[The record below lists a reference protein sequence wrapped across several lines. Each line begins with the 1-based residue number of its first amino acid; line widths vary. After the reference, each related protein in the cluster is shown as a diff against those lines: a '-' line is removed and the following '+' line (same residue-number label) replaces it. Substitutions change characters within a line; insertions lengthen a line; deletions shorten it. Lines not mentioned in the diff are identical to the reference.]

1 MKTRSFLKWA
11 GSKFTLLSR
20 ILGSLPK
27 GSRFVEPFAGS
38 GVVFLNTDYPR
49 YLLAETN
56 SDLITLFQ
64 YIQEEGEQFIED
76 ARRYFVNQNTAQAYA
91 QLRREFNESSDPRLR
106 SLLFIYLNRHG
117 YNGLCRYNQRG
128 LYNVPFGRH
137 TYTAFPEKALRHFY
151 QKSQHTQ
158 FLEADFR
165 TTFSMATPG
174 DVIYC
179 DPPYVPLTK
188 TAYFSSYTRHP
199 FTEIEQIALAD
210 MAMQAASKGITVIIS
225 NHDTAFTRYHYRHA
239 NLQSF
244 PVRRLISCKSGQR
257 IAVNELLA
265 VFQ

>member
-20 ILGSLPK
+20 ILESLPK
-27 GSRFVEPFAGS
+27 GPRFIEPFTGS
-38 GVVFLNTDYPR
+38 GVVFLNTDYPC

-56 SDLITLFQ
+56 PDLITLFQ
-64 YIQEEGEQFIED
+64 CIQREGEGFIED
-76 ARRYFVNQNTAQAYA
+76 AKRYFVNHNTAAAYT
-91 QLRREFNESSDPRLR
+91 QLRSEFNESCDPRLR

-137 TYTAFPEKALRHFY
+137 TSTAFPEKALRHFY
-151 QKSQHTQ
+151 QKSQQTQ

-165 TTFSMATPG
+165 TTFAMAIPG

-188 TAYFSSYTRHP
+188 TACFSSYTRHP
-199 FTEIEQIALAD
+199 FTEMEQIALAD
-210 MAMQAASKGITVIIS
+210 MAREAANKGITVIIS
-225 NHDTAFTRYHYRHA
+225 NHDTEFTRHHYRHA
-239 NLQSF
+239 CLQSF

-257 IAVNELLA
+257 VAVNELLA